1 MLPCEPT
8 GAGAFVTSFLCPCTR
23 GKKGSH
29 PAEREMAYEAAR
41 SRPPDEAR
49 EAWDAKVPEAQ
60 LSTLR
65 LRGTTDRQL
74 LFGRTKTNPEGR
86 ATRSPHKRVQPQ
98 PRQSGARNETRQ
110 SKPLSFR
117 EGSNKGRP
125 ISTRQNLAELIFPDL
140 TRHVSWIWRVRKR
153 AML

>member
-1 MLPCEPT
+1 
-8 GAGAFVTSFLCPCTR
+8 
-23 GKKGSH
+23 
-29 PAEREMAYEAAR
+29 MAYEAAR

-86 ATRSPHKRVQPQ
+86 ATRSPHKRVQP
-98 PRQSGARNETRQ
+98 RQSGAVGTGPANPSPCRFGRGQTKGGQ
-110 SKPLSFR
+110 S
-117 EGSNKGRP
+117 RP
-125 ISTRQNLAELIFPDL
+125 VKISPSWFFP
-140 TRHVSWIWRVRKR
+140 IWPDMFLGFGECENV
-153 AML
+153 LCC